1 MSDRDL
7 KQPQDKA
14 ALAKETA
21 RRLGGRVHPCA
32 EDGSEP
38 QKGPVGKSGNNP
50 HRAEGFGKAGVTLRP
65 ASNWGPG
72 AKKNMG
78 MSSDGSTRLGLS
90 QQQGTGSLWRQGNG
104 SAEAQQNAGLGR
116 HRLEHPAAEMQASGN
131 SGVEGPPGLSSAP
144 QSMAP
149 NLGPLD
155 SERTADADTH
165 FGMEARASSPV
176 QDLGSRRS
184 SYAFEEE
191 GLIRPAIDLEVE
203 GNAGSPTAHK
213 MQLDSA
219 EGVRNSFEF
228 DSSGGEQTPQKNAGD
243 GILWHQIGGNASTA
257 AEGASLD
264 QELGGKLVISN
275 SGSPEAHTL
284 STAVP
289 AIAASSTTP
298 GGGSEPTAVRAEM
311 LNGSDGSPSQLGAP
325 VKMQSE
331 IGALKSDRGSEQ
343 STDSEEGPRPLEEVA
358 RSYQLEVVEQA
369 RKENTIAFLETG
381 SGKTLIAVSA
391 PKPAAMDVTGK
402 CCNQMCCALVFLVIY
417 FQGFTNKGP
426 IAYDCG

>member
-1 MSDRDL
+1 MSDRDIGP

-21 RRLGGRVHPCA
+21 RRLGAQVHPCA
-32 EDGSEP
+32 EDGSER
-38 QKGPVGKSGNNP
+38 QKGPVGQSGNNP
-50 HRAEGFGKAGVTLRP
+50 HRAEGFGKAGVILRP

-72 AKKNMG
+72 AKKIMG
-78 MSSDGSTRLGLS
+78 MSSDGSTRLGSS
-90 QQQGTGSLWRQGNG
+90 QQQGTVSSRRQGNG

-149 NLGPLD
+149 DLGILD
-155 SERTADADTH
+155 SERYADADTH
-165 FGMEARASSPV
+165 FAMEAGASSSV

-191 GLIRPAIDLEVE
+191 GLVQTATDSEIE

-219 EGVRNSFEF
+219 GGVRNSFEF
-228 DSSGGEQTPQKNAGD
+228 DSSGGEQTPQKNAGA

-275 SGSPEAHTL
+275 SGSPEARTL
-284 STAVP
+284 PTAVP
-289 AIAASSTTP
+289 AIAASSTLP
-298 GGGSEPTAVRAEM
+298 GGGSGPTAVRAEV
-311 LNGSDGSPSQLGAP
+311 LSGSDRSPSQLGAP
-325 VKMQSE
+325 AKMQLE
-331 IGALKSDRGSEQ
+331 TGASKSDVGSER

-358 RSYQLEVVEQA
+358 RTYQLEVLEQA

-381 SGKTLIAVSA
+381 SGKTLIAVS
-391 PKPAAMDVTGK
+391 GSN
-402 CCNQMCCALVFLVIY
+402 CCYWEML
-417 FQGFTNKGP
+417 
-426 IAYDCG
+426 

>member
-38 QKGPVGKSGNNP
+38 QKGPVGQSGNNP

-72 AKKNMG
+72 ANKIMG
-78 MSSDGSTRLGLS
+78 MSSDGSTRLGSS
-90 QQQGTGSLWRQGNG
+90 QQQGTGTLRRQGNG

-116 HRLEHPAAEMQASGN
+116 HRLEHPAVEMQASGN

-149 NLGPLD
+149 DLGTLD
-155 SERTADADTH
+155 SERNSDADTH
-165 FGMEARASSPV
+165 FAMEAGASSLV

-184 SYAFEEE
+184 SYAFEED

-203 GNAGSPTAHK
+203 GNAGSPTSHK

-228 DSSGGEQTPQKNAGD
+228 DSSGGDRTPQKNA

-264 QELGGKLVISN
+264 QELGGKLVISS
-275 SGSPEAHTL
+275 SGSPEARTL
-284 STAVP
+284 PAAVP
-289 AIAASSTTP
+289 AIAASSTLP
-298 GGGSEPTAVRAEM
+298 GGGSEPTAVRAEV
-311 LNGSDGSPSQLGAP
+311 LDGGDGSPSQLDAP
-325 VKMQSE
+325 TEMKLE
-331 IGALKSDRGSEQ
+331 TGALKSDRGSDR

-358 RSYQLEVVEQA
+358 RSYQLEVLEQA

-381 SGKTLIAVSA
+381 SGKTLIAVSGST
-391 PKPAAMDVTGK
+391 VGTRK
-402 CCNQMCCALVFLVIY
+402 CCNRRCCALTHWF
-417 FQGFTNKGP
+417 FW
-426 IAYDCG
+426 